1 MTLFIAAQDFSV
13 QVSGA
18 DVEVRRGDFYDS
30 TTAVYAEAT
39 AQNVQPPLFVALP
52 DGITQHQVAYDW
64 EG

>member
-13 QVSGA
+13 QVAGA

-30 TTAVYAEAT
+30 TTAVYTEAV
-39 AQNVQPPLFVALP
+39 ASSVVPPLFVPLP
-52 DGITQHQVAYDW
+52 DGITAHQVSYDW